1 MTEPNRI
8 RRWLWLAVCGL
19 LVCSCGYSEEEW
31 QMQLDKYSRL
41 HAKHQTSERKVA
53 ELSKQIQA
61 AKDKV
66 TALEK
71 DLEAAGVDLTK
82 LNASLASR
90 NVELSKLSSTL
101 EEREKALASY
111 KKRAKQLER
120 IQLRFE
126 RLRSKLRELTTLGL
140 GVVIRNNRM
149 VIQLPGDVLFAS
161 GKDKLKKAGEKILD
175 QVAAIINADASL
187 RTRYYQVAGH
197 TDNKPIKGGKFHD
210 NWGLSLMRARQ
221 VLLHLIDPKRGSL
234 PLTRWSAAGF
244 ADTDPVDKTDT
255 DKGRQAN
262 RRCELIVVPSA
273 EEMLDLNA
281 IAQ

>member
-1 MTEPNRI
+1 
-8 RRWLWLAVCGL
+8 
-19 LVCSCGYSEEEW
+19 
-31 QMQLDKYSRL
+31 MQLDKYSRL
-41 HAKHQTSERKVA
+41 HASHQATERNLA
-53 ELSKQIQA
+53 EITKQLQA

-71 DLEAAGVDLTK
+71 DLETAGVDITK

-90 NVELSKLSSTL
+90 NTELSKLSSTL
-101 EEREKALASY
+101 EERELALAAY
-111 KKRAKQLER
+111 KKRAEQLDR
-120 IQLRFE
+120 IKRRFE
-126 RLRSKLRELTTLGL
+126 RLRAKLRELTTLGL

-161 GKDKLKKAGEKILD
+161 GKDKLKKDGKGILD
-175 QVAAIINADASL
+175 KVAAIINADASL
-187 RTRYYQVAGH
+187 RIRDYQVAGH
-197 TDNKPIKGGKFHD
+197 TDNKPFKGGVFYD

-221 VLLHLIDPKRGSL
+221 VLLYLIDPKHGAL
-234 PLTRWSAAGF
+234 PMKRWSAAGF
-244 ADTDPVDKTDT
+244 ADIDPVKKNDT